1 MSNLRACRYVGAC
14 PLPTPVEVQQTTGF
28 SGVEQKERG
37 VTLRQDFFDGG
48 RKTAGGETIY
58 RAKQQKIKV

>member
-1 MSNLRACRYVGAC
+1 M
-14 PLPTPVEVQQTTGF
+14 PTPVEVQQTTGF